1 MYNSIMTRNLQLS
14 LFLLSAATL
23 TFEINLTRL
32 FSVSQFYHFAFMIV
46 SIALLGFGASGTT
59 LALFPKI
66 GHKNASR
73 SVSWLSLATSIS
85 ILVAYLI
92 TNWLPFD
99 SFSIAWD
106 WRQVAVLVLNYIVL
120 AAPFFFSGM
129 TIGMLLTR
137 YPRSAGHTYGVNLS
151 GSAIGCLLA
160 LISPSIIGGEGTVLL
175 SSALAAAAAFLCARN
190 PGSEFRNNLWNWDC
204 YRSCLP
210 AVAVLAITLTG
221 IGFMV
226 SGFGSPNWLDINISP
241 YKSLSYALQFPG
253 AKTTSQR
260 WNSFSR
266 VDQVQS
272 QGIRSLPGLSY
283 RYLKPPPPQDG
294 LFVDGDDLSP
304 VLQSHLNS
312 DVFAYLPAAIAFYL
326 RPQGESLILGPRG
339 GLDVLTA
346 IEFDAGGIVAV
357 EVNPLIVAS
366 ADHIYK
372 DPQVQTVLDTTRSY
386 NKRAKEQFDL
396 VLLSLT
402 SAYHP
407 VRSGAY
413 SLAEDYTYT
422 VESFQDAFNRL
433 NSQGIFVSTRW
444 LQNPPSEM
452 LRTFALAVE
461 ALERSGIN
469 PVDKIVAFRG
479 YNTGTLLVKK
489 SSFTAGELNE
499 IRNFLADRSFDL
511 IYAPDID
518 PQEVN
523 RFNILTEPI
532 YYQTFQDLLAANP
545 RSVFYNNYAYD
556 IAPPEDDK
564 PFFGHFF
571 KWSQAKQVAAEFGKT
586 WQPFGGAGYFV
597 VLALL
602 LLTSILAFILILL
615 PIVIKRF
622 HDTIL
627 IKAQMVNNN
636 GDLHPGRTWKN
647 NQMLIYLIYFG
658 LLGFAFLLVE
668 IPLIQGFILYLGHPA
683 YALTSVLFT
692 LLLFSGL
699 GSWINNRI
707 PASLALGILVV
718 MLLLIPIIFPYITN
732 STLGFSLPVRVGLT
746 IIMLAPIGFL
756 MGIPFPAGI
765 TLVANM
771 EKRSLTIPW
780 IWGVNGSTSVVSSV
794 LAALIALSFGFSWV
808 FRIGALCYTCAWIA
822 FMALNRRAYPSP
834 PPR

>member
-1 MYNSIMTRNLQLS
+1 
-14 LFLLSAATL
+14 
-23 TFEINLTRL
+23 
-32 FSVSQFYHFAFMIV
+32 
-46 SIALLGFGASGTT
+46 
-59 LALFPKI
+59 
-66 GHKNASR
+66 
-73 SVSWLSLATSIS
+73 
-85 ILVAYLI
+85 
-92 TNWLPFD
+92 
-99 SFSIAWD
+99 
-106 WRQVAVLVLNYIVL
+106 
-120 AAPFFFSGM
+120 
-129 TIGMLLTR
+129 
-137 YPRSAGHTYGVNLS
+137 
-151 GSAIGCLLA
+151 
-160 LISPSIIGGEGTVLL
+160 
-175 SSALAAAAAFLCARN
+175 
-190 PGSEFRNNLWNWDC
+190 
-204 YRSCLP
+204 
-210 AVAVLAITLTG
+210 
-221 IGFMV
+221 
-226 SGFGSPNWLDINISP
+226 
-241 YKSLSYALQFPG
+241 
-253 AKTTSQR
+253 
-260 WNSFSR
+260 
-266 VDQVQS
+266 
-272 QGIRSLPGLSY
+272 
-283 RYLKPPPPQDG
+283 
-294 LFVDGDDLSP
+294 
-304 VLQSHLNS
+304 
-312 DVFAYLPAAIAFYL
+312 
-326 RPQGESLILGPRG
+326 
-339 GLDVLTA
+339 LDVLTA
-346 IEFDAGGIVAV
+346 IELDAGGIVAV

-386 NKRAKEQFDL
+386 NKRAKEQFDV

-422 VESFQDAFNRL
+422 VESFQDAFKRL

-444 LQNPPSEM
+444 LQTPPSEM

-469 PVDKIVAFRG
+469 PVDKIIAFRG

-489 SSFTAGELNE
+489 SSFTAVELNE
-499 IRNFLADRSFDL
+499 IRDFLADRSFDL
-511 IYAPDID
+511 IYAPDIE

-532 YYQTFQDLLAANP
+532 YFQTFQDLLAANP
-545 RSVFYNNYAYD
+545 RSDFYKNYAYD
-556 IAPPEDDK
+556 IAPPDDDK

-602 LLTSILAFILILL
+602 LLTSILAFILILM
-615 PIVIKRF
+615 PVVIKRF

-627 IKAQMVNNN
+627 MQAQMANNA
-636 GDLHPGRTWKN
+636 GDLQSDGIRKKD
-647 NQMLIYLIYFG
+647 QLLIYLVYFG

-692 LLLFSGL
+692 LLLFSGF
-699 GSWINNRI
+699 GSWTSKRI
-707 PASLALGILVV
+707 PAHLALGILVV
-718 MLLLIPIIFPYITN
+718 LLLLIPMILPDITN
-732 STLGFSLPVRVGLT
+732 ATLGFSLPVRIGLT

-765 TLVANM
+765 NLVAEM
-771 EKRSLTIPW
+771 EKHSLTIPW
-780 IWGVNGSTSVVSSV
+780 IWGVNGSTSVVASV

-808 FRIGALCYTCAWIA
+808 FRLGALCYTGAWIA